1 MAPLSAQSLI
11 VRWPQAAAPHFSL
24 LKDAGIEFVL
34 DDNPA
39 GAVEQTA
46 QQAGIGMI
54 RTSALPPLVDT
65 GLWPGISGEPKSGR
79 GDEVA
84 SASRDPWV
92 NANGYLVHGQLAK
105 APGKPVLLAHQP
117 DEKGGLA
124 KDRVVPFETLELA
137 LAEARVYGG
146 NFVLAVDPRYRE
158 GLLAKQPKAL
168 DAWRNLGRTAK
179 WLKENAGMFGQ
190 RPVPAITAVL
200 DSSDHTLEFANLM
213 VRRGAN
219 PYLVMASNPPKPN
232 PAEILTIAAAGIK
245 PLPAA
250 VLEHARAGSTL
261 IVDAAPDPA
270 WHKAKSDR
278 DRDWYSLG
286 RGQVLAYHETIE
298 DPSEYALDVI
308 DVVTHKRR
316 AVRLWNASAAV
327 PLFTMGRV
335 PAERL
340 LHIVNYGSP
349 VEQEVQ
355 ARVQGQFSKAL
366 LMRPEAGPSE
376 LKIYKRGSM
385 TEVFLPNLAIVATVR
400 FIR

>member
-1 MAPLSAQSLI
+1 
-11 VRWPQAAAPHFSL
+11 
-24 LKDAGIEFVL
+24 
-34 DDNPA
+34 
-39 GAVEQTA
+39 
-46 QQAGIGMI
+46 
-54 RTSALPPLVDT
+54 
-65 GLWPGISGEPKSGR
+65 
-79 GDEVA
+79 
-84 SASRDPWV
+84 
-92 NANGYLVHGQLAK
+92 
-105 APGKPVLLAHQP
+105 
-117 DEKGGLA
+117 
-124 KDRVVPFETLELA
+124 
-137 LAEARVYGG
+137 
-146 NFVLAVDPRYRE
+146 
-158 GLLAKQPKAL
+158 
-168 DAWRNLGRTAK
+168 
-179 WLKENAGMFGQ
+179 MFGQ

-286 RGQVLAYHETIE
+286 RGQVLAYHEKIE

-316 AVRLWNASAAV
+316 AVRLWNASAAI